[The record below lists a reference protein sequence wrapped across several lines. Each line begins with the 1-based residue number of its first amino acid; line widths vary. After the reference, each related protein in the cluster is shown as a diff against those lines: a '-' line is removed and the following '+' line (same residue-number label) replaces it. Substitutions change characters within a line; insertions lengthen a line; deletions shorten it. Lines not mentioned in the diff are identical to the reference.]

1 MSDLMSTP
9 RLPSIFWRVVATS
22 TLLLADALIAQT
34 TLDQVYNKSKQVT
47 VKGMLIGSATPQ
59 PPYSVYLLISTRDAK
74 GNVQHWAVEGDS
86 IAELHKR
93 GHKDDSLPM
102 GGFMT
107 VIGHPAKP
115 GQQPEERMPKPIRG
129 AIERAFDL
137 AKQGRLIYG
146 TEIIVADGTK
156 VPFGAML
163 K

>member
-1 MSDLMSTP
+1 MYMPRPMFLLCVEVFTLMTGA
-9 RLPSIFWRVVATS
+9 VVAQT
-22 TLLLADALIAQT
+22 ALN
-34 TLDQVYNKSKQVT
+34 QVYDTNKQVT

-74 GNVQHWAVEGDS
+74 GDVVQWAVEGDS
-86 IAELHKR
+86 ITELHRR

-102 GGFMT
+102 GGEMT
-107 VIGHPAKP
+107 VTGYPARL
-115 GQQPEERMPKPIRG
+115 GQHPEERMPKPIRG

-146 TEIIVADGTK
+146 TKIILTDGTK
-156 VPFGAML
+156 VPFGSLL

>member
-1 MSDLMSTP
+1 MSTP
-9 RLPSIFWRVVATS
+9 RLPSTFWLVVATS

-34 TLDQVYNKSKQVT
+34 TLDQVYDNNKQVKVT
-47 VKGMLIGSATPQ
+47 GMLIGSATPQ

-74 GNVQHWAVEGDS
+74 GNVVQWAVEGDS

-93 GHKDDSLPM
+93 GHRDDSLTM
-102 GGFMT
+102 GETMT
-107 VIGHPAKP
+107 VVGYPAKP
-115 GQQPEERMPKPIRG
+115 GLHPEERMPKPIRG

-146 TEIIVADGTK
+146 TEIIRSDGTK